1 MDMNSVYQADAE
13 YQETEN
19 RSHAVKGSNNKRSL
33 YIFLSSLLVVGC
45 VLGIL
50 LGLIPIYK
58 SASKGNFLKISMPNR
73 KKIFSS

>member
-1 MDMNSVYQADAE
+1 MDINSVYQEDAE

-19 RSHAVKGSNNKRSL
+19 RSYAVKGSNNKRSL

-50 LGLIPIYK
+50 LGLIPVYK
-58 SASKGNFLKISMPNR
+58 SASQGICLKIFMTN
-73 KKIFSS
+73 